1 MPTILSD
8 DDKETVKRQIPRSVN
23 KIHAVA
29 VARLYI
35 AFPNRSKWTY
45 TGLQGAAVLA
55 NDLVGNT
62 YWLKLVDVSPTGRG
76 VIWDQ
81 EIYDTWSYNQD
92 RTFFHTFETEDC
104 LAGLSFADEKE
115 AKQFLKKM
123 NDREKNASKMTKSN
137 PFGGGSQQP
146 TRHGILGGLF
156 GGHRHS
162 SAPSVQPTPPDSPSY
177 TLPPAPNNRISGGSL
192 NGAKSQFAALDV
204 IDPNWRETWGDDLKQ
219 MGITDDLIR
228 DNQDFIADY
237 IRQQQAAQNA
247 ASPVI
252 GIENQRNKPPP
263 PPPPTGPS
271 RTRSESPQSVAPG
284 RGRGAPPAPPPARRS
299 AAKDSA
305 RETTPPREPSP
316 PRGPPPPRFAAPPP
330 FEGAGKFAHTNHKP
344 ARGHAGSISN
354 PGPPPPPR
362 PPKNPV
368 DEAYEPGETGSKYG
382 VPPPF
387 MGQRKQAPPPTASRG
402 AVPPPPP
409 QRDTPQRDT
418 VGNVHAIPPANGL
431 PPPPLPPKTPSGPPL
446 PPPSS
451 RPVPPPPSRES
462 GPPPPPPLPSSSA
475 PPPPL
480 LQHSNVPP
488 PPPTTQSNTPLPPPL
503 PQSNAPPPPPLPQS
517 GAPPPPPLPQSSAP
531 PPPPL
536 PQSSAPPPPPLPQS
550 GAPPPPPLP
559 QSSAP
564 PPPPLPQSSA
574 PPPPPLP
581 QSGAPS
587 PPPLPQLGAP
597 PPPPMPSLGGPPA
610 APPPPPNRD
619 SGYQSSV
626 PASLPQPT
634 GDRADLMANIQ
645 KAGGIGSLKKV
656 DRTQIRDRSQ
666 AMVPGGD
673 TGPAGSGLPPA
684 GATEAG
690 DGSLAGALAAAL
702 NKRKQKVSASDDE
715 ADDDDW

>member
-1 MPTILSD
+1 MPSILTD
-8 DDKETVKRQIPRSVN
+8 DDKETVKRQVPKATN
-23 KIHAVA
+23 KIQAVA

-35 AFPNRSKWTY
+35 AYPNRNKWTY

-62 YWLKLVDVSPTGRG
+62 YWLKLVDVSPLNRG

-104 LAGLSFADEKE
+104 LAGLSFVDEKE

-137 PFGGGSQQP
+137 PFGGGGGQQQQ
-146 TRHGILGGLF
+146 RHGLLGGLF

-162 SAPSVQPTPPDSPSY
+162 SAPSIQPTPPDSPSY
-177 TLPPAPNNRISGGSL
+177 TLPPAQNHRMSGGSFS
-192 NGAKSQFAALDV
+192 GGKPPSQFASLDA

-237 IRQQQAAQNA
+237 IRQQQAAQNIP
-247 ASPVI
+247 SPANGV
-252 GIENQRNKPPP
+252 ENQRVRAPPP
-263 PPPPTGPS
+263 PPPPAAPS
-271 RTRSESPQSVAPG
+271 RTRSESPQSVSSG

-299 AAKDSA
+299 AAKIEPA
-305 RETTPPREPSP
+305 REPTPPREPSP

-330 FEGAGKFAHTNHKP
+330 LADAGKFANTNAKP
-344 ARGHAGSISN
+344 QRGHAQSLSN

-362 PPKNPV
+362 PPKSPIE
-368 DEAYEPGETGSKYG
+368 DSYEPGETGSKFG

-387 MGQRKQAPPPTASRG
+387 MGQRKQVPPPTPSRG

-409 QRDTPQRDT
+409 QRDIPQRDST
-418 VGNVHAIPPANGL
+418 GHSHAVPPASV

-446 PPPSS
+446 PPASS
-451 RPVPPPPSRES
+451 RPVPPPPSRDS
-462 GPPPPPPLPSSSA
+462 GPPTL
-475 PPPPL
+475 
-480 LQHSNVPP
+480 
-488 PPPTTQSNTPLPPPL
+488 
-503 PQSNAPPPPPLPQS
+503 
-517 GAPPPPPLPQSSAP
+517 PPLPQSSAP

-536 PQSSAPPPPPLPQS
+536 PQASAPLPPPLPRSNAPPPPPLPAS
-550 GAPPPPPLP
+550 NAPPPPPLP
-559 QSSAP
+559 SSNAP
-564 PPPPLPQSSA
+564 PPPPLPSSN
-574 PPPPPLP
+574 
-581 QSGAPS
+581 
-587 PPPLPQLGAP
+587 AP
-597 PPPPMPSLGGPPA
+597 PPPPMPTSGGPPA
-610 APPPPPNRD
+610 PPPPPPNRD
-619 SGYQSSV
+619 SGYQSGV
-626 PASLPQPT
+626 PASLPLPT

-645 KAGGIGSLKKV
+645 KAGGIGALKKV
-656 DRTQIRDRSQ
+656 DKSQIRDRSQ
-666 AMVPGGD
+666 AAVPGSD

-684 GATEAG
+684 GASAG
-690 DGSLAGALAAAL
+690 ADGGLAGALAAAL

>member
-1 MPTILSD
+1 MPSILTD
-8 DDKETVKRQIPRSVN
+8 DDKETVKRQVPKATN
-23 KIHAVA
+23 KIQAVA

-35 AFPNRSKWTY
+35 AYPNRNKWTY

-62 YWLKLVDVSPTGRG
+62 YWLKLVDVSPLNRG

-104 LAGLSFADEKE
+104 LAGLSFVDEKE

-137 PFGGGSQQP
+137 PFGGGGQQQQ
-146 TRHGILGGLF
+146 RHGLLGGLF

-162 SAPSVQPTPPDSPSY
+162 SAPSIQPTPPDSPSY
-177 TLPPAPNNRISGGSL
+177 TLPPAQNHRMSGGSF
-192 NGAKSQFAALDV
+192 NGGKPPSQFASLDA

-237 IRQQQAAQNA
+237 IRQQQAAQNIP
-247 ASPVI
+247 SPANGV
-252 GIENQRNKPPP
+252 ENQRVRAPPP
-263 PPPPTGPS
+263 PPPAAPS
-271 RTRSESPQSVAPG
+271 RTRSESPQSVSSG

-299 AAKDSA
+299 AAKVEPA
-305 RETTPPREPSP
+305 REPTPPREPSP

-330 FEGAGKFAHTNHKP
+330 LADAGKFANTNAKP
-344 ARGHAGSISN
+344 QRGHAQSLSN

-362 PPKNPV
+362 PPKSPIE
-368 DEAYEPGETGSKYG
+368 DSYEPGETGSKFG

-387 MGQRKQAPPPTASRG
+387 MGQRKQVPPPTPSRG

-409 QRDTPQRDT
+409 QRDIPQRDST
-418 VGNVHAIPPANGL
+418 GHSHAVPPASV

-446 PPPSS
+446 PPASS
-451 RPVPPPPSRES
+451 RPVPPPPSRDS
-462 GPPPPPPLPSSSA
+462 GPPTL
-475 PPPPL
+475 
-480 LQHSNVPP
+480 
-488 PPPTTQSNTPLPPPL
+488 
-503 PQSNAPPPPPLPQS
+503 
-517 GAPPPPPLPQSSAP
+517 PPLPQSSAP

-536 PQSSAPPPPPLPQS
+536 PQANAPLPPPLPRTNAPPPPPLPAS
-550 GAPPPPPLP
+550 NAPPPPLPSSNAPPPPPLP
-559 QSSAP
+559 SSNAP
-564 PPPPLPQSSA
+564 PPPPLPSSN
-574 PPPPPLP
+574 
-581 QSGAPS
+581 
-587 PPPLPQLGAP
+587 AP
-597 PPPPMPSLGGPPA
+597 PPPPMPTSGGPPA
-610 APPPPPNRD
+610 PPPPPPNRD
-619 SGYQSSV
+619 SGYQSGV

-645 KAGGIGSLKKV
+645 KAGGIGALKKV
-656 DRTQIRDRSQ
+656 DRSQIRDRSQ
-666 AMVPGGD
+666 AMVPGSD

-684 GATEAG
+684 GASAG
-690 DGSLAGALAAAL
+690 ADGGLAGALAAAL